1 MRTPSIRATVFQTE
15 TVGAPAPAV
24 IEGKGPDMYF
34 GGSIALI
41 AIGAILA
48 FAVTDA
54 INGVDLTMVG
64 YICMAAGAL
73 GIVLSLIVNS
83 RRDHAVRDT
92 RRDDLP
98 PAR

>member
-1 MRTPSIRATVFQTE
+1 MKYVTHAELEAAIA
-15 TVGAPAPAV
+15 GAAR
-24 IEGKGPDMYF
+24 G
-34 GGSIALI
+34 IALGVRE
-41 AIGAILA
+41 AMGSKPAAAQALRAKRLA

-83 RRDHAVRDT
+83 RRDHAVRDS

>member
-1 MRTPSIRATVFQTE
+1 MKLSRS
-15 TVGAPAPAV
+15 
-24 IEGKGPDMYF
+24 
-34 GGSIALI
+34 LI

>member
-1 MRTPSIRATVFQTE
+1 
-15 TVGAPAPAV
+15 
-24 IEGKGPDMYF
+24 MYF

-64 YICMAAGAL
+64 YICIAAGAL

>member
-1 MRTPSIRATVFQTE
+1 
-15 TVGAPAPAV
+15 
-24 IEGKGPDMYF
+24 MYF

-54 INGVDLTMVG
+54 INGIDLTMVG

-83 RRDHAVRDT
+83 RRDHAVRDA

>member
-1 MRTPSIRATVFQTE
+1 MAPSFQTE
-15 TVGAPAPAV
+15 TVRAPARAV
-24 IEGKGPDMYF
+24 IQEREPDMYF

-73 GIVLSLIVNS
+73 GIILSLVVNQ
-83 RRDHAVRDT
+83 RARGVHDT